1 MASNLTLVLVPLL
14 HHTDIN
20 LIYNTTD
27 TTKFDAQSHVENI
40 KGASAPTSKEQA
52 KSEGEEAVEH
62 LRVLAKLVFTNSE
75 VRKLLSDITVL
86 GRDVAAGKLRLSS
99 VHVILY

>member
-1 MASNLTLVLVPLL
+1 MLSDFVLLSLRP
-14 HHTDIN
+14 
-20 LIYNTTD
+20 TD

-86 GRDVAAGKLRLSS
+86 GRDVAAGEFSLL
-99 VHVILY
+99 HVDIL

>member
-1 MASNLTLVLVPLL
+1 MSSEFLSNKLPP
-14 HHTDIN
+14 HHTDVN
-20 LIYNTTD
+20 NVRRAASHPLQSFTD

-86 GRDVAAGKLRLSS
+86 GRDVAAGM
-99 VHVILY
+99 